1 MLYFLC
7 FLCVVVIILIYIKF
21 RLKNLNIS
29 THASKKKEYK
39 ECKNKLIKYISPQK
53 IKDDKYLIRNLDGKS
68 ISYDI
73 NNLQQGIFYTKRQ
86 TSYIIEN
93 DNDYC
98 YIYTDTSPRFYLHT
112 DINGIIKFKL
122 EKYTKGNK
130 WIFLK
135 LNTDELLKSLL
146 LEEMKDNQ
154 SESEYIYNKYNFI
167 YKNGYIIKSFD
178 YSYYISSDKL
188 CPNLRDILIV
198 SIK

>member
-21 RLKNLNIS
+21 RLKNLNLS
-29 THASKKKEYK
+29 THVPKKK

-53 IKDDKYLIRNLDGKS
+53 IKDNKYLIRNLDGKS

-73 NNLQQGIFYTKRQ
+73 NNLQQEIFYTKRQ

-93 DNDYC
+93 NNDYC
-98 YIYTDTSPRFYLHT
+98 YIYTDTSPRFYLHI

-154 SESEYIYNKYNFI
+154 SESEYIYNKYNYI

-188 CPNLRDILIV
+188 CPNLRDILII